1 MSIADYGWSASRASI
16 ATGFEPARV
25 LRASGRQASLI
36 TDCGEWSAASTQW
49 LLPGD
54 WVLFDPAAQRIGTVL
69 PRRGVIERKRPGR
82 AAVSQPVAANVD
94 LALIV
99 QGLDGDFNPR
109 RLERYLLLAAACE
122 VRAAIVLNKRD
133 LLPPGEAERL
143 AAEVHRRTGA
153 EVAPISAANGAGLE
167 QFDALVRPRE
177 TAVLLGSSGAGKS
190 TLINALLES
199 QQQPTAQ
206 VREGDCRGRHTTTS
220 RELFLLPAGW
230 MLIDTPGLREVEAW
244 DAAGAVDEVFDEITA
259 LAAGCR
265 FSDCR
270 HRDEPGCAVRQ
281 AEADGEIEPDRLE
294 HFLKLT
300 AETSAQ
306 ETRRQGRIGARAIR
320 QFNKMRE
327 RRWSAS
333 E

>member
-1 MSIADYGWSASRASI
+1 
-16 ATGFEPARV
+16 
-25 LRASGRQASLI
+25 
-36 TDCGEWSAASTQW
+36 
-49 LLPGD
+49 
-54 WVLFDPAAQRIGTVL
+54 
-69 PRRGVIERKRPGR
+69 
-82 AAVSQPVAANVD
+82 
-94 LALIV
+94 
-99 QGLDGDFNPR
+99 
-109 RLERYLLLAAACE
+109 
-122 VRAAIVLNKRD
+122 
-133 LLPPGEAERL
+133 AERL
-143 AAEVHRRTGA
+143 AAEVHRRTGT

-167 QFDALVRPRE
+167 QFDSLVRPRE

-206 VREGDCRGRHTTTS
+206 VREGGCRGRHTTTS

-327 RRWSAS
+327 RRWSS